1 MADEDYDDFDEFEG
15 DENGEEYNANDFE
28 DDFHEEENHVPSNT
42 EDNSTNANHAILPD
56 SMLPYYREETVIV
69 NDESTYTGSVYSDDD
84 DTPRSEK
91 LDSARE
97 KFKSPRMDSPGRIIS
112 PAKSITPRR
121 LDINSRVSEII
132 PDTPQAEDVKTPS
145 DDILSHLLERKSA
158 RGEKIELHEKK
169 PITLELP
176 ENITK
181 GLHTHTAT
189 DTKNDQKQTSND
201 VLEEHI
207 VNETKLAKEEHESK
221 LSKEEHEITEKIQED
236 HKPIQDETHT
246 TVDVKDDTHLR
257 EIDHSSERKDALK
270 LPLHIITDVSSLEKQ
285 KSDDRNDQDKVVQET
300 KKDTND
306 KKESG
311 RKGITPRDK
320 KQPTPRAEEKKP
332 TPRKDDKPWRQTPR
346 ATVDAKTE
354 ASETKPSIT
363 SPRASVHTKTEDS
376 ETKTS
381 LTSPRGKKQPTP
393 RIEEKNNDGEAAEK
407 IDEKKDE
414 ILSPKKEE
422 SDKKTVLTSPRG
434 KKQITPRTEDSDK
447 KPTMTSPRGSN
458 VKKHVTPRGDS
469 KEKLTSPRGEKKPIL
484 EPTKEKSDQVEPEKP
499 NEVHVDVAKEV
510 LAESVHSGATHTHS
524 NEIPQDHPAVTEEP
538 TKVTTND
545 TSLGDPIREKTED
558 AEKQHI
564 EESRAVDKPKKI
576 SPRTTNKTD
585 SPRVTKVEPS
595 PRKHDSPRNHETKI
609 TPRKDDKKSLLSP
622 RKEAKHIDIEQVHSE
637 PVSIGTQTSAREPM
651 VPLEEKYLQSC
662 RKRECKPNSRV
673 MAQIRSGTFGAK
685 GIIDMSA
692 NYLGEEGVCC
702 VLDVLGQVHCSTLNF
717 KQNGITNAA
726 VKTIVSALTANQ
738 TITNINLSS
747 NEISITGVIDIIM
760 MIKATNHIKVLDL
773 SDNYIDQQYITSI
786 ERLIASKH

>member
-1 MADEDYDDFDEFEG
+1 MADEDFDDFDEFEG

-28 DDFHEEENHVPSNT
+28 DDFHEEENHIPSNT

-112 PAKSITPRR
+112 PAKNITPRR
-121 LDINSRVSEII
+121 LDIDSRMSEIV

-176 ENITK
+176 ENISK
-181 GLHTHTAT
+181 GLHTQNAT
-189 DTKNDQKQTSND
+189 DTKNEERQTNND
-201 VLEEHI
+201 TLEEHVI
-207 VNETKLAKEEHESK
+207 HETKPAIEEHVVNEAKLAN
-221 LSKEEHEITEKIQED
+221 EEHEIAEKIQQD
-236 HKPIQDETHT
+236 HEPIQDETRA
-246 TVDVKDDTHLR
+246 TVDVKDDTQIR
-257 EIDHSSERKDALK
+257 KTDDSSDRKDALK
-270 LPLHIITDVSSLEKQ
+270 LPLHIITDVEKQ
-285 KSDDRNDQDKVVQET
+285 TSDAKNDQDKVAQET

-346 ATVDAKTE
+346 ANVE
-354 ASETKPSIT
+354 ASETKPSLT
-363 SPRASVHTKTEDS
+363 SPRATSHTKTEET

-393 RIEEKNNDGEAAEK
+393 RVEEKSNDGEIAEK
-407 IDEKKDE
+407 INEKKDE

-447 KPTMTSPRGSN
+447 KPTMTSPRGSDI
-458 VKKHVTPRGDS
+458 KKHATPRGDS
-469 KEKLTSPRGEKKPIL
+469 KEKVTSPRGEKKPVPDVPIQ
-484 EPTKEKSDQVEPEKP
+484 KNDQVEPEKP
-499 NEVHVDVAKEV
+499 SEVHVDVAKDI
-510 LAESVHSGATHTHS
+510 LAESTHGGVTHTHS
-524 NEIPQDHPAVTEEP
+524 NEIPQDHPAITEEP
-538 TKVTTND
+538 TKVTGD
-545 TSLGDPIREKTED
+545 PSLGDPIREKTDDE
-558 AEKQHI
+558 EKQQI
-564 EESRAVDKPKKI
+564 EEAKTVDKPKKI

-585 SPRVTKVEPS
+585 SPRVAKVEPS
-595 PRKHDSPRNHETKI
+595 PRKHDTPRNHDTKI
-609 TPRKDDKKSLLSP
+609 TPRKDIKKTLLSP

-747 NEISITGVIDIIM
+747 NEISITGAIDIIM

>member
-28 DDFHEEENHVPSNT
+28 DDFHEEENHIPSST
-42 EDNSTNANHAILPD
+42 EDDSTNANHAILPD
-56 SMLPYYREETVIV
+56 SMPYYREETVIV

-112 PAKSITPRR
+112 PAKNITPRR
-121 LDINSRVSEII
+121 LDIDSRMSEII

-181 GLHTHTAT
+181 GLHMTDIQNDEKSNSHT
-189 DTKNDQKQTSND
+189 
-201 VLEEHI
+201 LEEDETKLVKEHV
-207 VNETKLAKEEHESK
+207 VNETKLTKEEP
-221 LSKEEHEITEKIQED
+221 EITEKVQQD
-236 HKPIQDETHT
+236 HKPIQDETHGT
-246 TVDVKDDTHLR
+246 IDVKD
-257 EIDHSSERKDALK
+257 EIHVHATDHSSDALK
-270 LPLHIITDVSSLEKQ
+270 LPLHIITDITTLEKQ
-285 KSDDRNDQDKVVQET
+285 ASDNKDSQDIVAQET

-311 RKGITPRDK
+311 RKGFTPRDK

-346 ATVDAKTE
+346 AIVQAKTQG
-354 ASETKPSIT
+354 SETKPS
-363 SPRASVHTKTEDS
+363 PRATVHTEDS
-376 ETKTS
+376 ETS
-381 LTSPRGKKQPTP
+381 LASPRGDKQPTP
-393 RIEEKNNDGEAAEK
+393 RV
-407 IDEKKDE
+407 DEKQNEGEIAERINEKKED
-414 ILSPKKEE
+414 ILSPKKDE
-422 SDKKTVLTSPRG
+422 SDKKTVPRG
-434 KKQITPRTEDSDK
+434 KKQVTPRTEDSDK
-447 KPTMTSPRGSN
+447 KPTLTSPRGSD
-458 VKKHVTPRGDS
+458 VKKHITPRGDT
-469 KEKLTSPRGEKKPIL
+469 KEKLTSPRGENKPTSDVSKEMSERI
-484 EPTKEKSDQVEPEKP
+484 EPDKLL
-499 NEVHVDVAKEV
+499 EVHVDAKDI
-510 LAESVHSGATHTHS
+510 LAESADSGVIH
-524 NEIPQDHPAVTEEP
+524 NELVQDHVTVTEEP
-538 TKVTTND
+538 TKATIEP
-545 TSLGDPIREKTED
+545 SLGDPIREKTD
-558 AEKQHI
+558 HAEKQHA
-564 EESRAVDKPKKI
+564 EGQAVDKHKKI
-576 SPRTTNKTD
+576 SPRTISKTD

-595 PRKHDSPRNHETKI
+595 PRKHDSPRNHDTKI
-609 TPRKDDKKSLLSP
+609 TPRKDVKKTLLSP

-685 GIIDMSA
+685 GVIDMSA

-747 NEISITGVIDIIM
+747 NEISITGAIDIIM